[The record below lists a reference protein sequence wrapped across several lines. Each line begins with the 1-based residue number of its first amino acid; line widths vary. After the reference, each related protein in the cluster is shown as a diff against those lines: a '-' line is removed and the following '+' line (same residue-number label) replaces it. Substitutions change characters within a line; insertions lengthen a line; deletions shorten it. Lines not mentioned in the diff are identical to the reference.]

1 VGTPIS
7 TAYTITNNGPDPAT
21 NVVVLGTIPLG
32 TTFDSASAT
41 SGSCSSTITAGGVA
55 CTISSMQAGSTA
67 TVTIVLTANAPGGY
81 MSSASVSSS
90 NNIDPVPGNNSGSIS
105 FTATAF
111 ILNVTPSAF
120 AVAAAGD
127 SAFYTVTVTPQP
139 VYGANVSL
147 SVSGLPGASKS
158 SFSSPSVALTGESPV
173 SSTLTVSTTAR
184 PINIGSLRPGRGA
197 LYAVF
202 LAFPA
207 ITFLGFGGGFGG
219 GFGEAGKRRRRMA
232 GLLMMC
238 VLFGLIWLQP
248 ACSGGTTPP
257 PQGGTP
263 PGTYNLVVTASG
275 GTYSKNQTVQ
285 LVVP

>member
-1 VGTPIS
+1 
-7 TAYTITNNGPDPAT
+7 
-21 NVVVLGTIPLG
+21 LE
-32 TTFDSASAT
+32 
-41 SGSCSSTITAGGVA
+41 A
-55 CTISSMQAGSTA
+55 C
-67 TVTIVLTANAPGGY
+67 
-81 MSSASVSSS
+81 
-90 NNIDPVPGNNSGSIS
+90 
-105 FTATAF
+105 
-111 ILNVTPSAF
+111 
-120 AVAAAGD
+120 
-127 SAFYTVTVTPQP
+127 
-139 VYGANVSL
+139 
-147 SVSGLPGASKS
+147 
-158 SFSSPSVALTGESPV
+158 
-173 SSTLTVSTTAR
+173 
-184 PINIGSLRPGRGA
+184 GRGA
-197 LYAVF
+197 ARSLQL

-219 GFGEAGKRRRRMA
+219 GFGEAGKNRRKNRRRRRLA